1 MAPVYLCLLLLA
13 AATLAFEV
21 TLTRL
26 FALAQGHHFAFM
38 AVSLALLGAG
48 ASGTFLSLR
57 PPAPR
62 GLRRWLGIS
71 ALLFTLTAPASY
83 LLVNYIPFD
92 AYRIAWE

>member
-1 MAPVYLCLLLLA
+1 MTSVYLSLLLLS

-21 TLTRL
+21 ALTRV

-57 PPAPR
+57 SPSR
-62 GLRRWLGIS
+62 QSLRRWLAVS
-71 ALLFTLTAPASY
+71 ALLFTLTVPASY
-83 LLVNYIPFD
+83 PAALP
-92 AYRIAWE
+92 APRRRPAR